1 MRPAPCPVPMVK
13 NVRGLEQLARA
24 RGGEFRFPRPGAH
37 QAEQPDHRGGA
48 ALRARLRFGSA
59 FRDRLCGPEPRTGSR
74 RAGARLRCRARAH
87 AHGPS
92 AAASV
97 ARRTLPER
105 IGADLIL
112 IGTVARSGLMGTV
125 VGNTAERILDET
137 RSDVLVLN

>member
-1 MRPAPCPVPMVK
+1 MK
-13 NVRGLEQLARA
+13 G
-24 RGGEFRFPRPGAH
+24 
-37 QAEQPDHRGGA
+37 
-48 ALRARLRFGSA
+48 
-59 FRDRLCGPEPRTGSR
+59 
-74 RAGARLRCRARAH
+74 
-87 AHGPS
+87 

-97 ARRTLPER
+97 IRDTAER